1 MGIIILLV
9 LFFVYLIHT
18 RISNPIV
25 RLARVAKDI
34 GAGNYMIDMKDI
46 ITPSSGSKDEIG
58 LLGQTFKD
66 MLLNLRTN
74 ISLMEQYKHTI
85 DESSLVSKTD
95 LQGFITYANKQFCDK
110 TQYTEAELIGKPHD
124 FVWHPDT
131 PKEVFKDFWE
141 TVSSKKIWRGIVKNR
156 AKDGSSHWVATTV
169 SPLLDINGNI
179 FEYMAI
185 RTDITE
191 LQNTK
196 LRLAESFKKLQ
207 ENTEEL
213 LE

>member
-1 MGIIILLV
+1 MVIIILLV

-25 RLARVAKDI
+25 RLARVAKGI

-95 LQGFITYANKQFCDK
+95 LQGLITYANKQFCDK

-169 SPLLDINGNI
+169 SPLLDINGDI